1 MRRKEIDAYI
11 KLAKVFKNKGF
22 NLYLVGGTV
31 RDFLLKLDLNDMDL
45 VTDATPTQML
55 PFLKGADDTFK
66 QYGSLKYNF
75 EGVKFDITTLR
86 VEGKYDDSRHPSK
99 VKYVTD
105 LKKDYVRR
113 DFTINSMYL
122 DSYFILYDYCH
133 GQEDLKNKLIRFI
146 GNPKK
151 RIKEDPLR
159 IIRAIRFALMYG
171 FSFEEKTEKAMK
183 DYSGLLAKINK
194 DKIRQ
199 EVSKIKGVDKDFEEK
214 LFKEFSIHQYID
226 VIE

>member
-55 PFLKGADDTFK
+55 PFLVGADDTFK

>member
-55 PFLKGADDTFK
+55 PFLVGADDTFK

-183 DYSGLLAKINK
+183 EYSGLLAKINK